1 MKKLLDFL
9 KTNLHSIIWTIC
21 YFFIVWL
28 VMLWMFN
35 FDIFSVAQW
44 HILAHAKL
52 RGFPGFVFGLMLLA
66 ALPLYIATSVLIYRN
81 KKPLFTIPLAKFFG
95 PVPAESEQKSQES
108 ELSKEASEETQE
120 TAPET
125 KPFPAEMPA
134 ELHAA
139 FIKARSNLEFKPIKS
154 NFDISNVIST
164 GGAQP
169 PQNENEQ
176 ESEANVFPLPSDF
189 DFDDSQK
196 ETSYESAFPN
206 FTPVFQD
213 INFDDEPE
221 EETPQEK
228 LLNLLISEGKSAKI
242 EDNLVLTDK
251 SVIAVHDDS
260 DFWIADEDA
269 WFASG
274 KQKKSPILNVLEKS
288 KQLNLQPVLYLA
300 QTNIMDLESRKQ
312 DWEKQGI
319 KIVFDIK
326 DL

>member
-66 ALPLYIATSVLIYRN
+66 TLPLYIATTVLIYRN
-81 KKPLFTIPLAKFFG
+81 KKPLFTIPLSKFFG
-95 PVPAESEQKSQES
+95 PVPIESEQQKQAPQEI
-108 ELSKEASEETQE
+108 AETQE
-120 TAPET
+120 EVPET

-176 ESEANVFPLPSDF
+176 ESEANIFPLPSDF

>member
-1 MKKLLDFL
+1 
-9 KTNLHSIIWTIC
+9 
-21 YFFIVWL
+21 
-28 VMLWMFN
+28 MLWMFN
-35 FDIFSVAQW
+35 FDIFSAAQW

-66 ALPLYIATSVLIYRN
+66 ALPLYIATSILIYRN
-81 KKPLFTIPLAKFFG
+81 KKPLFTIPLSKFFG
-95 PVPAESEQKSQES
+95 PVPIESEQQKQASQEI
-108 ELSKEASEETQE
+108 AETQE
-120 TAPET
+120 EVPET
-125 KPFPAEMPA
+125 KPFPPEMPA

-164 GGAQP
+164 GGAQTS
-169 PQNENEQ
+169 QIDNAQ
-176 ESEANVFPLPSDF
+176 ESEANIFPLPSDF
-189 DFDDSQK
+189 DFADTSQ
-196 ETSYESAFPN
+196 ESTYEATIPN

-228 LLNLLISEGKSAKI
+228 LLNQLKTYGRSARI
-242 EDNLVLTDK
+242 EDNIVLTDE
-251 SVIAVHDDS
+251 SAIAIHDDS

>member
-66 ALPLYIATSVLIYRN
+66 ALPLYVATTVLIYRN

-95 PVPAESEQKSQES
+95 PVPIESEQQKQASQEI
-108 ELSKEASEETQE
+108 AETQE

-154 NFDISNVIST
+154 NFDISNVISANASKSPDNIT
-164 GGAQP
+164 DQDA
-169 PQNENEQ
+169 
-176 ESEANVFPLPSDF
+176 EANVFPLPSDF
-189 DFDDSQK
+189 DFDDDSQ
-196 ETSYESAFPN
+196 ESSYEATIPN

-228 LLNLLISEGKSAKI
+228 LLNQLKTYGRSARI
-242 EDNLVLTDK
+242 EDNIVLTDE
-251 SVIAVHDDS
+251 SAIAIHDDS

-319 KIVFDIK
+319 KIVFDITE
-326 DL
+326 L

>member
-9 KTNLHSIIWTIC
+9 QTNKHSIIWTMC
-21 YFFIVWL
+21 YFFIFWL
-28 VMLWMFN
+28 IMLWMFN

-66 ALPLYIATSVLIYRN
+66 ALPLYIATTVLIYRN

-95 PVPAESEQKSQES
+95 PVPIESEQQKQASQEI
-108 ELSKEASEETQE
+108 AETQE

-154 NFDISNVIST
+154 NFDISNVISANASKSPDNIT
-164 GGAQP
+164 DQDA
-169 PQNENEQ
+169 
-176 ESEANVFPLPSDF
+176 EANIFPLPSDF
-189 DFDDSQK
+189 NFDDDSQ
-196 ETSYESAFPN
+196 ESSYESALPN

-228 LLNLLISEGKSAKI
+228 LLNQLKTYGRSARI

-319 KIVFDIK
+319 KIVFDITE
-326 DL
+326 L